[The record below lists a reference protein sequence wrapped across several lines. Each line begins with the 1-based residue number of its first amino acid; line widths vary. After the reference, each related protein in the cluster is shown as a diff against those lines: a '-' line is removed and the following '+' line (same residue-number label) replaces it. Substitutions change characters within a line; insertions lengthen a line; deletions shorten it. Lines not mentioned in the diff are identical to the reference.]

1 MIYAAGLVAAA
12 ALGGALA
19 LGGAALVGGLDST
32 TTVREVA
39 APLPSPISLNE
50 PAAAKTGALSVNA
63 IYKHAAP
70 GVVQVTATQVVS
82 TPGVDPFGFAFP
94 AQQKS
99 QALGSGFVID
109 KAGHIVTN
117 YHVVEH
123 ARSVEVSFSNNE
135 SMKAKLVGADPSTD
149 IAVLQVDTHARAL
162 TPLAL
167 GNSDAVRVGDS
178 VVAIGNPFGYDRTVT
193 AGIVSALQRVIH
205 APNSYSI
212 DHVIQTDAALN
223 KGNSGGPLL
232 DARGDV
238 IGVNSQIAA
247 GDSGSSG
254 NVGIGFAVPI
264 NTVKT
269 VAAQI
274 IKSGHAEHAYLG
286 ISVQPVTAD
295 RGEALPPARDAR
307 PARRERPARQ
317 RGRQGRPAR
326 GDGQRD
332 ARRRDVP
339 ARRRPDHEDR
349 LDAAL
354 LARPA
359 PRRDRAEAAGRR
371 RAARGVPRRRETHRD
386 SQVGTAAD
394 LPWLTVQLAPPPG
407 ARFPAA
413 PFASTARRDRRRR
426 PEACPGLLLVLLS
439 P

>member
-1 MIYAAGLVAAA
+1 VAGHLRAIYGAGLVAAG

-19 LGGAALVGGLDST
+19 LGGASLVGDFGTT

-50 PAAAKTGALSVNA
+50 PAAARAGALSVNA
-63 IYKHAAP
+63 IYRHAAP

-123 ARSVEVSFSNNE
+123 AGSVDVSFSNNE
-135 SMKAKLVGADPSTD
+135 SLRAKVVGADPSTD
-149 IAVLQVDTHARAL
+149 IAVLQVDAHARAL

-167 GNSDAVRVGDS
+167 GNSDAVRVGDA

-193 AGIVSALQRVIH
+193 AGIVSALQRVIR

-232 DARGDV
+232 DALGNV

-247 GDSGSSG
+247 GDSGASG

-274 IKSGHAEHAYLG
+274 IKTGHAEHAYLG
-286 ISVQPVTAD
+286 ISVQAVTPSAAKLFHLPSTHGLLVASVQPGSGAAKAGL
-295 RGEALPPARDAR
+295 RAGTGNATLAGETYPLGGDLITKIDSTSLYSLDQLRDVIGQKQ
-307 PARRERPARQ
+307 PGDDTQLEVY
-317 RGRQGRPAR
+317 R
-326 GDGQRD
+326 GDGQRTVTVKLG
-332 ARRRDVP
+332 RQP
-339 ARRRPDHEDR
+339 A
-349 LDAAL
+349 
-354 LARPA
+354 
-359 PRRDRAEAAGRR
+359 
-371 RAARGVPRRRETHRD
+371 
-386 SQVGTAAD
+386 TA
-394 LPWLTVQLAPPPG
+394 
-407 ARFPAA
+407 
-413 PFASTARRDRRRR
+413 S
-426 PEACPGLLLVLLS
+426 
-439 P
+439 